1 MRLRRLAASV
11 LVCFGCAVL
20 AVHAATP
27 TSKEVLDAS
36 DRARGKL
43 PGVIWTVA
51 MTSVEGGKETKQDME
66 VKAAGDNALAVVLQP
81 PRSKGQMTLFAG
93 RNMWF
98 IKPGLSKP
106 VPISPRQKMMGQAAN
121 GDIASTNYSGDY
133 SAQFQPEESVNGE
146 ECYVLDLTA
155 QNKNV
160 TYDKI
165 KYWVSKQR
173 LVGVKADFFTV
184 SGKKL
189 KSALFQYNNSVTHKG
204 EKIQFVSKMV
214 ISDAVRPED
223 VTSLEYSKITVKE
236 LPEST
241 FNLNLL
247 LR

>member
-1 MRLRRLAASV
+1 MPVRSLAASV
-11 LVCFGCAVL
+11 LFGLACATVS
-20 AVHAATP
+20 AHAATP
-27 TSKEVLDAS
+27 TSKDVLDAS

-51 MTSVEGGKETKQDME
+51 MTSLEDGKETKQEME
-66 VKAAGDNALAVVLQP
+66 VKAAGENALATVREPL
-81 PRSKGQMTLFAG
+81 RSKGQMMLFAG

-133 SAQFQPEESVNGE
+133 SAQFEPEEAINGE
-146 ECYVLDLTA
+146 PCYVLNLTA
-155 QNKNV
+155 TNKNV

-165 KYWVSKQR
+165 KYWVAKQR

-184 SGKKL
+184 SGKKI
-189 KSALFQYNNSVTHKG
+189 KSALFEYKNSVSHKG

-214 ISDAVRPED
+214 ISDAVNADD
-223 VTSLEYSKITVKE
+223 VTTLEYSDITVKA

-241 FNLNLL
+241 FNLNVL